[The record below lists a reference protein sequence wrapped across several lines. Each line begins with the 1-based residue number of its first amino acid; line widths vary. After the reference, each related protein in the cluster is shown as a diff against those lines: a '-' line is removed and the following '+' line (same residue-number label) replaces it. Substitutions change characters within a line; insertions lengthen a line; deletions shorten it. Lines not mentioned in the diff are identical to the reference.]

1 VHEVHHDHKHPHHSD
16 AHKVHHSHKKPHRKR
31 YFLAKSLLVLVLL
44 ALAFGGGVFYGQGG
58 LHKKKT
64 VVASG
69 STALDYGSVDEVYGL
84 LKQEFDGQLNTT
96 KLDDGLKSGL
106 VSAAGDPY
114 TMYFNPAAAKDFNN
128 ELAGTIVGIGAELGT
143 SGSDI
148 VIVSPIADSP
158 ADKAGLKPKDVI
170 AGIDGKTTSGLSVDT
185 VVSKIRGNEGTQVTL
200 TIVRNGGN
208 AFNVTMTRTK
218 ITVPSVKWQEDGS
231 IGYMK
236 INQFTDD
243 TDKLSQ
249 QAATEFKNKG
259 VKAIVLDLRGNPGG
273 YLTGAV
279 NESSLWLD
287 PGKVVVQERRGSKV
301 IDTQTSTGNNPL
313 KGIPTIVLID
323 GGSASASEIT
333 AGALHDNGAATLLGE
348 KSFGKGS
355 VQQVEHL
362 LDGSEVKIT
371 IAHWYTPDGKNI
383 DKQGI
388 TPDTIVP
395 ISDADSKAGK
405 DPQKDKAYQILQSK
419 F

>member
-1 VHEVHHDHKHPHHSD
+1 LEEHYSGAQHEHHTP
-16 AHKVHHSHKKPHRKR
+16 VPHRHKPR
-31 YFLAKSLLVLVLL
+31 PLRKVLTVLL
-44 ALAFGGGVFYGQGG
+44 LSALLFGGGYIAGQGG
-58 LHKKKT
+58 LHMQKAI
-64 VVASG
+64 ASSRG
-69 STALDYGSVDEVYGL
+69 SLDYSSVDEVYGL
-84 LKQEFDGQLNTT
+84 LKKDFDGNLSAT
-96 KLDDGLKSGL
+96 KLTDGLRAGL

-114 TMYFNPAAAKDFNN
+114 TKYFNPSEAKDFNN
-128 ELAGTIVGIGAELGT
+128 ELSGTITGIGAELGT
-143 SGSDI
+143 SGNDI
-148 VIVSPIADSP
+148 VIVSPLADSP
-158 ADKAGLKPKDVI
+158 ADKAGLKPKDVV
-170 AGIDGKTTSGLSVDT
+170 AGIDGKSTTGLSVDT
-185 VVSKIRGNEGTQVTL
+185 VVGKIRGPEGTQVKL

-208 AFNVTMTRTK
+208 PITVTITRAK
-218 ITVPSVKWQEDGS
+218 ITVPSVKWHEDGA

-236 INQFTDD
+236 ISQFTED

-249 QAATEFKNKG
+249 QAANEFKSKG

-279 NESSLWLD
+279 NVSSLWLD
-287 PGKVVVQERRGSKV
+287 QGKVVVQERRGSTV
-301 IDTQTSTGNNPL
+301 IDTQTATGNNIL

-333 AGALHDNGAATLLGE
+333 AGALKDNGAATLLGQ

-371 IAHWYTPDGKNI
+371 IAHWYTPNGKNI

-388 TPDTIVP
+388 TPDTVVTV
-395 ISDADSKAGK
+395 SDDDAKAGT
-405 DPQKDKAYQILQSK
+405 DTQKDKAYQLLQAK